1 MLKAL
6 LLLIT
11 VFTSS
16 SSLAQWELYAE
27 VTEAFLYM
35 DLSSI
40 RKDGNLRKVWVL
52 QDLKQRQ
59 KEGGLSFRARM
70 EYDCK
75 EERFRYL
82 SATLHSSQMA
92 QGNLINSQT
101 GVSNWI
107 DIAPRTAMEDSF
119 KLVCSK

>member
-16 SSLAQWELYAE
+16 SSLAQWVLYAE
-27 VTEAFLYM
+27 VTEAFLYI
-35 DLSSI
+35 DLSTI

-59 KEGGLSFRARM
+59 KEGALSLRARV
-70 EYDCK
+70 EYDCR
-75 EERFRYL
+75 EERYRYL
-82 SATLHSSQMA
+82 SATSHSSQMA
-92 QGNLINSQT
+92 QGNLIKSQT
-101 GVSNWI
+101 GMSDWI
-107 DIAPRTAMEDSF
+107 DVAPGTATEDSF
-119 KLVCSK
+119 KKVCPK

>member
-6 LLLIT
+6 LLLIS

-16 SSLAQWELYAE
+16 SSLAQWELYGE
-27 VTEAFLYM
+27 VTEAFLYI
-35 DLSSI
+35 DFSTV

-59 KEGGLSFRARM
+59 KEGALSLRARV

-75 EERFRYL
+75 GERYRYL
-82 SATLHSSQMA
+82 SATSHSSQMA
-92 QGNLINSQT
+92 QGNVINSQT
-101 GVSNWI
+101 GLSDWI
-107 DIAPRTAMEDSF
+107 DVAPRTATEDSF